1 MLIKFDELKVDI
13 CNKGIIRKII
23 IFMSDIKL
31 NLGCGEKRIPGFINV
46 DKFGTPDVNHD
57 LESFPWPWE
66 SNSVSEIVLIHV
78 LEHLG
83 KETEVYFGIFKEMY
97 RVCKNKAKIR
107 IIVPHYRH
115 SFFYD
120 DPTHVRVVTPLGL
133 KLFSKKQNKIW
144 IENGAANTPLGLYLD
159 IDFELK
165 QTVIK
170 PSQDWFRLH
179 PEQNV
184 DINLLQQ
191 ESSIYN
197 NLIEQYDMKLEVI
210 KND

>member
-1 MLIKFDELKVDI
+1 M
-13 CNKGIIRKII
+13 N
-23 IFMSDIKL
+23 DIKL
-31 NLGCGEKRIPGFINV
+31 NLGCGEKRLQGYLNV
-46 DKFGTPDVNHD
+46 DKFGTPDLKHD

-66 SNSVSEIVLIHV
+66 TNSVSEIALIHV

-83 KETEVYFGIFKEMY
+83 KETEIYFGIFKEMY
-97 RVCKNKAKIR
+97 RVCKHGSKIR
-107 IIVPHYRH
+107 IIVPHFRH
-115 SFFYD
+115 QFFYD

-133 KLFSKKQNKIW
+133 QLFSKKQNQIW
-144 IENGAANTPLGLYLD
+144 VKQGKSNSPLGLYLN

-165 QTVIK
+165 ETVIK

-197 NLIEQYDMKLEVI
+197 NLIEQYDMTLEVI
-210 KND
+210 KDN

>member
-1 MLIKFDELKVDI
+1 
-13 CNKGIIRKII
+13 
-23 IFMSDIKL
+23 MSDIKL

-46 DKFGTPDVNHD
+46 DKFGTPDINHD

-66 SNSVSEIVLIHV
+66 SNSVSEIALIHV

-83 KETEVYFGIFKEMY
+83 KDTEIYFGILKEMY

-107 IIVPHYRH
+107 IVVPHYRH
-115 SFFYD
+115 SCFYN
-120 DPTHVRVVTPLGL
+120 DPTHVRVVTPEGL
-133 KLFSKKQNKIW
+133 RLFSKKQNKIW
-144 IENGAANTPLGLYLD
+144 IEKGAANSLLALYLNV
-159 IDFELK
+159 DFEVK

>member
-1 MLIKFDELKVDI
+1 MIE
-13 CNKGIIRKII
+13 KINI
-23 IFMSDIKL
+23 LMNDIKL
-31 NLGCGEKRIPGFINV
+31 NLGCGEKRLPGYLNV
-46 DKFGTPDVNHD
+46 DKFGTPDLKHD

-66 SNSVSEIVLIHV
+66 TNSVSEIALIHV

-97 RVCKNKAKIR
+97 RVCKHGSKIR
-107 IIVPHYRH
+107 IIVPHFRH
-115 SFFYD
+115 QFFYD

-133 KLFSKKQNKIW
+133 QLFSKKLNQMGVEKGLSNS
-144 IENGAANTPLGLYLD
+144 TLGLYLN

-165 QTVIK
+165 QVELK

-191 ESSIYN
+191 ESAIYN
-197 NLIEQYDMKLEVI
+197 NLITQYDMTLEVI
-210 KND
+210 KDN

>member
-1 MLIKFDELKVDI
+1 
-13 CNKGIIRKII
+13 
-23 IFMSDIKL
+23 MSDIKL
-31 NLGCGEKRIPGFINV
+31 NLGCGEKRLPGYLNV
-46 DKFGTPDVNHD
+46 DKFGTPDLKHD

-66 SNSVSEIVLIHV
+66 TNSVSEIALIHV

-97 RVCKNKAKIR
+97 RVCKNGSKIR
-107 IIVPHYRH
+107 IIVPHFRH
-115 SFFYD
+115 QFFYD

-133 KLFSKKQNKIW
+133 QLFSKKQNQIW
-144 IENGAANTPLGLYLD
+144 VKQGAANSPLGLYLN

-170 PSQDWFRLH
+170 PSHDWFRLH

-197 NLIEQYDMKLEVI
+197 NLIEQYDMSLEVV
-210 KND
+210 KDN

>member
-1 MLIKFDELKVDI
+1 MKDL
-13 CNKGIIRKII
+13 
-23 IFMSDIKL
+23 KL
-31 NLGCGEKRIPGFINV
+31 NLGCGEKRLPGYLNV
-46 DKFGTPDVNHD
+46 DKFGTPDINHD

-66 SNSVSEIVLIHV
+66 TNSVSEIALIHV

-97 RVCKNKAKIR
+97 RVCKHGSKIR
-107 IIVPHYRH
+107 IIVPHFRH
-115 SFFYD
+115 QFFYD

-133 KLFSKKQNKIW
+133 QLFSKKQNQIW
-144 IENGAANTPLGLYLD
+144 VKQGAANSPLGLYLN

-179 PEQNV
+179 PEKNV
-184 DINLLQQ
+184 DINLLLQ
-191 ESSIYN
+191 ESAIYN
-197 NLIEQYDMKLEVI
+197 NLIEEYDMTLEVI
-210 KND
+210 KDN

>member
-1 MLIKFDELKVDI
+1 M
-13 CNKGIIRKII
+13 N
-23 IFMSDIKL
+23 DIKL
-31 NLGCGEKRIPGFINV
+31 NLGCGEKRFPGYLNV
-46 DKFGTPDVNHD
+46 DKFGTPDLKHD

-66 SNSVSEIVLIHV
+66 ANSVSEIALIHV

-97 RVCKNKAKIR
+97 RVCKHGSKIQ
-107 IIVPHYRH
+107 IIVPHFRH
-115 SFFYD
+115 QFFYD
-120 DPTHVRVVTPLGL
+120 DPTHVRVVTPLSL
-133 KLFSKKQNKIW
+133 KLFSKKLNQKWVKEGKSNS
-144 IENGAANTPLGLYLD
+144 TLGLYLN

-165 QTVIK
+165 KTLVK

-184 DINLLQQ
+184 DLKLLQQ

-197 NLIEQYDMKLEVI
+197 NLIEQYDMTLEVI
-210 KND
+210 KDN

>member
-1 MLIKFDELKVDI
+1 MDYL
-13 CNKGIIRKII
+13 
-23 IFMSDIKL
+23 KL
-31 NLGCGEKRIPGFINV
+31 NLGCGEKRDKGFINV
-46 DKFGTPDVNHD
+46 DKYGDPDLKHD

-66 SNSVSEIVLIHV
+66 TNSVSEIVLIHV

-97 RVCKNKAKIR
+97 RVCKHGSKIR
-107 IIVPHYRH
+107 IVVPHFRH
-115 SFFYD
+115 EFFHD

-133 KLFSKKQNKIW
+133 QLFSKKLNQEWVKQGVSNS
-144 IENGAANTPLGLYLD
+144 PLGLYLN

-165 QTVIK
+165 KTIIK

-197 NLIEQYDMKLEVI
+197 NLIEQYDMTLEAI
-210 KND
+210 KDNQSHQQN